1 MAKRQ
6 SLFTTVAYAT
16 RIARVAHATRIDS
29 VAHATRITRF
39 AHATRITKLVPTLA
53 LAVGLGLA
61 GAACGG
67 DSSDEVQNVDTI
79 VSAVDTTL
87 AAEFPVTVG
96 DLTLDAEPQRVV
108 SMSATATEMLFAV
121 GAGDKVVAVDNFSNF
136 PADVESL
143 PKVDAYQPSVEA
155 ISELDPD
162 LVIISYDPGNL
173 VEQLNALSIPV
184 FAAYA
189 VANLDGA
196 YEQMQQLGA
205 LTGQADEAAVVVN
218 AMRSEIDSLV
228 ASVTTQDPPLTY
240 FYELDPTLYSVTTN
254 TFIGSVMAQFGLVSI
269 ADGVQEGNDYPQ
281 LSAEVIVEKNPDL
294 IFLADVKCCAQSA
307 ATLAEREGWSVLR
320 AVNNGSIVELDDDIA
335 SRWGP
340 RLVDLMK
347 QVAAAIESLKSGS

>member
-6 SLFTTVAYAT
+6 SLFTTVAHAT
-16 RIARVAHATRIDS
+16 RIA
-29 VAHATRITRF
+29 
-39 AHATRITKLVPTLA
+39 KLVPALA
-53 LAVGLGLA
+53 LTVGLSLGA
-61 GAACGG
+61 AACGNSSQ
-67 DSSDEVQNVDTI
+67 DSARSVDATEL
-79 VSAVDTTL
+79 AVATTL

-96 DLTLDAEPQRVV
+96 DLTLDAEPLRVV
-108 SMSATATEMLFAV
+108 SMSATATEMLFAI
-121 GAGDKVVAVDNFSNF
+121 GAGDKVIAVDNFSNF
-136 PADVESL
+136 PASVDEL
-143 PKVDAYQPSVEA
+143 PKIDAYQPSVEA
-155 ISELDPD
+155 ISEFEPD

-205 LTGQADEAAVVVN
+205 LTGRADEAAQVVD
-218 AMRSEIDSLV
+218 AMRSEIDAIV
-228 ASVTTQDPPLTY
+228 AGVAKQDPPLTY
-240 FYELDPTLYSVTTN
+240 FYELDPTLYSVTSN

-281 LSAEVIVEKNPDL
+281 LSAEVIVEKNPDI

-307 ATLAEREGWSVLR
+307 ATIAEREGWSVLG